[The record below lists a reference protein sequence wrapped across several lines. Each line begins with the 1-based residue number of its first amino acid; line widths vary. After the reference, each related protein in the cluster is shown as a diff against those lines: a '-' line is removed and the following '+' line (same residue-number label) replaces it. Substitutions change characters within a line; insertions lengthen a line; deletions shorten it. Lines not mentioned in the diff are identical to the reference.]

1 MIIIQNLAQIKALFK
16 DTWETIPGNSDTLIF
31 LGGNEQGTHEYVS
44 KLLGK
49 ATIEKRSSGETRGR
63 QGSSSRN
70 YDVLG
75 RELFT
80 PDEVRKLDNK
90 KCLIF
95 IRGMDPIIDDKFNP
109 FKHKAFSQTEDGGA
123 PAYVHDNTE
132 ATPIVKSYEL
142 LTKPSLKYYEKLKEK
157 GENVFID
164 TIKYEELSMLTET
177 DMNRRIVEKNESE
190 ARDKMYQE
198 IASSLEYQDP
208 KMEQEYVE
216 DMDEA
221 FAHRNMS
228 EQIDTPDKVDLSN
241 SVDGVL
247 SDENGL
253 KKIKYQKSASSVTK
267 PPKKTGTFFD
277 KVPVNYT
284 EASNMVDQEDTDAII
299 KRNAEAA
306 KKLPSLNGN
315 DTIISRMTTWNYSK
329 EQIEALNKAYKLKMP
344 LEKILKFFYPDV
356 TVEDMNKAIAKFD
369 NNDTAGAVRA

>member
-1 MIIIQNLAQIKALFK
+1 
-16 DTWETIPGNSDTLIF
+16 
-31 LGGNEQGTHEYVS
+31 
-44 KLLGK
+44 
-49 ATIEKRSSGETRGR
+49 
-63 QGSSSRN
+63 
-70 YDVLG
+70 
-75 RELFT
+75 
-80 PDEVRKLDNK
+80 
-90 KCLIF
+90 
-95 IRGMDPIIDDKFNP
+95 MDPIIDDKFNP

-123 PAYVHDNTE
+123 PAYVNDNKET
-132 ATPIVKSYEL
+132 APVVKSYEL

-228 EQIDTPDKVDLSN
+228 EQIDTPDQIDVSN

-277 KVPVNYT
+277 KVPVNST
-284 EASNMVDQEDTDAII
+284 ETSNMVDQEDTDAII
-299 KRNAEAA
+299 NRNAEAA

-344 LEKILKFFYPDV
+344 LEKILKFFYQDV
-356 TVEDMNKAIAKFD
+356 TVEDMNKVIICFE
-369 NNDTAGAVRA
+369 NHNTAGVVRA